1 MISTTLVQR
10 IATHPAIVFN
20 VLTTEEGFTSWWGP
34 DDFPVISA
42 AADLQVGG
50 HFRVRFRTADGLE
63 HESTGQF
70 LEISKPERIV
80 TSWRWSLRGEP
91 LEHGVVSRLEL
102 QLWGTDAG
110 TELTLIHA
118 GLSNEFSARSHEKWW
133 DGALKKLQRRFE
145 QLPSAVAG

>member
-1 MISTTLVQR
+1 MTSTTLVR
-10 IATHPAIVFN
+10 TIAAHPANVFN
-20 VLTTEEGFTSWWGP
+20 TLTTEEGFTFWWGP

-63 HESTGQF
+63 HECTGLF

-80 TSWRWSLRGEP
+80 TSWRWSLGGDL
-91 LEHGVVSRLEL
+91 LEHGAVSRLEL
-102 QLWGTDAG
+102 QLRGTDAG

-118 GLSNEFSARSHEKWW
+118 GLSNEFSARSHEKGW

-145 QLPSAVAG
+145 QLPSALNG